1 MATGNTRTNV
11 LITLG
16 VLFTIGGA
24 SRILPH
30 AFAAA
35 ENTVPAEHDEG
46 APGAGDLMSTSYD
59 LDSFGEDTPGRVC
72 FTGEAAAALE
82 KDQEAIDRR
91 AEAIQE
97 QELELQARKIDLD
110 RRAQELQAL
119 QATLEDRW
127 RQMSAEAD
135 QDVEHLAQM
144 YATMKADQAAPIF
157 DQMDPGFAAG
167 FLRLMP
173 SDQAGGILAS
183 MDTSKAYVV
192 SVKLA
197 SLNDDIRAAQD

>member
-46 APGAGDLMSTSYD
+46 APGAGDLISTSYD

-72 FTGEAAAALE
+72 F
-82 KDQEAIDRR
+82 
-91 AEAIQE
+91 
-97 QELELQARKIDLD
+97 
-110 RRAQELQAL
+110 
-119 QATLEDRW
+119 
-127 RQMSAEAD
+127 MYSAPR
-135 QDVEHLAQM
+135 
-144 YATMKADQAAPIF
+144 T
-157 DQMDPGFAAG
+157 
-167 FLRLMP
+167 R
-173 SDQAGGILAS
+173 
-183 MDTSKAYVV
+183 
-192 SVKLA
+192 
-197 SLNDDIRAAQD
+197 